1 MYSDSNTV
9 AAGIGSS
16 SSATVNQRDEE
27 KWTADVIKLKFKY
40 EIAKKLFSVSQW
52 LRQFLKLCMI
62 SMYKITCFNTAH
74 WDTVFSHLCS
84 AFLISSQ
91 SPLTRHILI
100 AFKKH
105 FIKYISSTLS
115 TLNPQPI

>member
-27 KWTADVIKLKFKY
+27 KWTAGVIKLKF
-40 EIAKKLFSVSQW
+40 KLFSVSQW
-52 LRQFLKLCMI
+52 LCQFLKLCMI

-74 WDTVFSHLCS
+74 WDTVFSHLRS

-91 SPLTRHILI
+91 SPLTSHILI
-100 AFKKH
+100 AFKN
-105 FIKYISSTLS
+105 TL
-115 TLNPQPI
+115 LNTFQALYQP